1 MNKMNREIRS
11 FEVRSIEGRNVT
23 GYAVV
28 FNSLSVDL
36 GGFREIIAPTAI
48 SQDLLD
54 NSDVVF
60 NYNHDNSKVLARY
73 NKGYGTLM
81 LNIDEQGLRFSFEM
95 PNTTVGNDL
104 LELMS
109 RGDISK
115 CSFCFSLDPAD
126 DEADSWV
133 RNNDE
138 IIRTINKISGLY
150 DCSIVTNAAYPDT
163 EVSARS
169 LEKINELNMKKEDIE
184 LREDPEVD
192 EEQKE
197 QDPEEQQEEKSCEDP
212 KDEEREDDKTEDEE
226 SEDKSEAEEEQD
238 KEEKDDDEE
247 ERSSNKDNSLTSN
260 IFEENKTMKKV
271 KYSLLKAIREAKKG
285 QFSPITAAV
294 NEAGQKEL
302 RESNL
307 DGMSA
312 LAIPVGMKLE
322 ERADEPSVVT
332 VTAEGEHVVVT
343 DFLDILEPLRTKN
356 VLVNSGARFLT
367 GLRGNIQIPSMSAEN
382 VFWEGEITPAQ
393 NGAGTFSHI
402 NMSPKRLSAFI
413 DVSDQFLMQDTLD
426 AERIIR
432 EDLIRALNDKLEA
445 TILGEA
451 AASGNVPAGI
461 FNGVT
466 PAEVGTF
473 RDICDLEA
481 SLEENCFYGNM
492 KYIASP
498 SAKAALRAMP
508 KSSKM
513 TQLVLEADTVDG
525 TPIDSTNHIKKG
537 MIAYG
542 DWSQLYIAQWGSV
555 SLTVENITQ
564 ALAATT
570 RIVLHAWFDY
580 AVVRPNAIAYAEIV
594 EPDDNH
600 E

>member
-48 SQDLLD
+48 SQELLD

-212 KDEEREDDKTEDEE
+212 KDEEREDDKTEHDE
-226 SEDKSEAEEEQD
+226 SDDKSEAEEEQD
-238 KEEKDDDEE
+238 KEEKDDVINQIYL
-247 ERSSNKDNSLTSN
+247 R
-260 IFEENKTMKKV
+260 KTK
-271 KYSLLKAIREAKKG
+271 
-285 QFSPITAAV
+285 Q
-294 NEAGQKEL
+294 
-302 RESNL
+302 
-307 DGMSA
+307 
-312 LAIPVGMKLE
+312 
-322 ERADEPSVVT
+322 
-332 VTAEGEHVVVT
+332 
-343 DFLDILEPLRTKN
+343 
-356 VLVNSGARFLT
+356 
-367 GLRGNIQIPSMSAEN
+367 
-382 VFWEGEITPAQ
+382 
-393 NGAGTFSHI
+393 
-402 NMSPKRLSAFI
+402 
-413 DVSDQFLMQDTLD
+413 
-426 AERIIR
+426 
-432 EDLIRALNDKLEA
+432 
-445 TILGEA
+445 
-451 AASGNVPAGI
+451 
-461 FNGVT
+461 
-466 PAEVGTF
+466 
-473 RDICDLEA
+473 
-481 SLEENCFYGNM
+481 
-492 KYIASP
+492 
-498 SAKAALRAMP
+498 
-508 KSSKM
+508 
-513 TQLVLEADTVDG
+513 
-525 TPIDSTNHIKKG
+525 
-537 MIAYG
+537 
-542 DWSQLYIAQWGSV
+542 
-555 SLTVENITQ
+555 
-564 ALAATT
+564 
-570 RIVLHAWFDY
+570 
-580 AVVRPNAIAYAEIV
+580 
-594 EPDDNH
+594 
-600 E
+600 